1 MSETAFGYI
10 LRITNDTWVNRVFD
24 MAIYYTNVRRSWK
37 SGQTILFLHK
47 GQVGDALVGYG
58 VIARACGKTDL
69 NEEERCDCEEGGW
82 ETALE
87 FQYVKRFRNPMLVK
101 ETFLKDSK
109 LRGRY
114 FHGLSLDRRQFELII
129 AAGERV

>member
-1 MSETAFGYI
+1 MSEAAGYI
-10 LRITNDTWVNRVFD
+10 LRIASERWVDRVLE
-24 MAIYYTNVRRSWK
+24 MAIYFTSVRRNWK
-37 SGQTILFLHK
+37 SGQTVLFLHK
-47 GQVGDALVGYG
+47 GQGGDAFVGYG

-69 NEEERCDCEEGGW
+69 NEEERRECEEGGW

-114 FHGLSLDRRQFELII
+114 FHGLSLDRKQFELII

>member
-1 MSETAFGYI
+1 MLEIALGYI
-10 LRITNDTWVNRVFD
+10 LRIANDMWVNRVFD

-37 SGQTILFLHK
+37 SGQAILFLHK
-47 GQVGDALVGYG
+47 GQVGDAFVGYG
-58 VIARACGKTDL
+58 IIARACGKTDL

-87 FQYVKRFRNPMLVK
+87 FQYVKRFGTPIPVK

-114 FHGLSLDRRQFELII
+114 FHGLSFDRRQFEMII
-129 AAGERV
+129 AAHEHV